1 MGKLLRRVQGM
12 QLHGSV
18 KTKLLMTE
26 KDNSV
31 MNVLASLSLVHKHW
45 LDSSTGKDKV
55 TKDHTEAPRET
66 QVLPNGITWR
76 VWSRWGQC
84 SHHCCLCLLGCLV
97 LELLTAAEA
106 ASIGMLGESCT
117 RQPSIQLCSL
127 ITSGRC
133 PSL

>member
-66 QVLPNGITWR
+66 QVLPDGITWR
-76 VWSRWGQC
+76 VWSR
-84 SHHCCLCLLGCLV
+84 
-97 LELLTAAEA
+97 
-106 ASIGMLGESCT
+106 
-117 RQPSIQLCSL
+117 
-127 ITSGRC
+127 
-133 PSL
+133 